1 MPPIEL
7 GPQSLHA
14 AKSSSPRLA
23 ASAVE
28 VRPLGDKP
36 VHSGP
41 VANDTAR
48 SHASE
53 NSAVVRSAALDPG
66 PQPVDTDRV
75 VEIRRAIERGQ
86 YPILPAKVADAMI
99 AAGLLLR
106 SGK

>member
-7 GPQSLHA
+7 GPLGPQA
-14 AKSSSPRLA
+14 ARA
-23 ASAVE
+23 VSAVDSKK
-28 VRPLGDKP
+28 VGDKP

-41 VANDTAR
+41 VASETAR
-48 SHASE
+48 IHASDS
-53 NSAVVRSAALDPG
+53 SAVVRSAALDPG

-75 VEIRRAIERGQ
+75 AEIRRAIERGQ